1 MKAKRKRIKIAVPA
15 TSEEGR
21 GKLEGAGDGPAAV
34 SIRKTKGQRLDM
46 GVPNEKNREKRIEG
60 PSGTTNKP
68 NGKGRGAAKPHT
80 LNCIFNCFGGQR
92 LSPGGFWVRGK
103 WKVELGCVTTG
114 SDNLLVKST
123 ATISIAVAQK

>member
-1 MKAKRKRIKIAVPA
+1 MDPLRCPFGKQKAKDWIWGYQTRKIEKKGSKDPA
-15 TSEEGR
+15 E
-21 GKLEGAGDGPAAV
+21 
-34 SIRKTKGQRLDM
+34 QR
-46 GVPNEKNREKRIEG
+46 
-60 PSGTTNKP
+60 KP